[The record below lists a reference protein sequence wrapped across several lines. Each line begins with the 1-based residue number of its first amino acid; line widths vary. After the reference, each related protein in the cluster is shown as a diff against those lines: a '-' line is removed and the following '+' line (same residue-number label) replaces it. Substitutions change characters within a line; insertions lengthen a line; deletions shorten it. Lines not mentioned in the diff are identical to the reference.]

1 MAPVSVRRNYIA
13 VRNMLHV
20 YPAFW
25 ERKFWTS
32 VSLAHRAQQRGA
44 MQKLR
49 ELAPLI
55 GLVRRQLP
63 QVVVEIGTAR
73 GGTFFAWCQVAPSN
87 ATIVS
92 IDLPGGPFGG
102 ENAPADA
109 ATLHRYGRRDQQLHF
124 LHADSHE
131 DETRARLQE
140 ILREREI
147 EFLLIDGDHSYA
159 GVKKDFEM
167 YGPLVGDGCPIAFH
181 DIVPHPQAPACEVDR
196 FWNEVKVGGRYLE
209 FVDREP
215 DALGA
220 QYGGIGVLYREAV

>member
-1 MAPVSVRRNYIA
+1 
-13 VRNMLHV
+13 MLHV

-25 ERKFWTS
+25 ERGFWTS
-32 VSLAHRAQQRGA
+32 VSLARRAQQRGA

-49 ELAPLI
+49 EIAPLI

-63 QVVVEIGTAR
+63 EVVVEIGTAR
-73 GGTFFAWCQVAPSN
+73 GGTFFAWCQAAAPT

-102 ENAPADA
+102 EDPPRDA
-109 ATLHRYGRRDQQLHF
+109 ATLRGYGRRDQQLHF
-124 LHADSHE
+124 LRADSHE
-131 DETRARLQE
+131 DQTRERLQE
-140 ILREREI
+140 ILQGRQI
-147 EFLLIDGDHSYA
+147 GFLLIDGDHSYA

-167 YGPLVGDGCPIAFH
+167 YAPLVSNGRPIAFH
-181 DIVPHPQAPACEVDR
+181 DIVAHPQTPACEVDR
-196 FWNEVKVGGRYLE
+196 FWNEVKVGRRFLE

-220 QYGGIGVLYREAV
+220 QYGGIGVVYNDGSMIRDSSQRHSLGLP

>member
-1 MAPVSVRRNYIA
+1 MSVRRNYVA

-25 ERKFWTS
+25 ERGFWTS

-63 QVVVEIGTAR
+63 EVVVEIGTAR
-73 GGTFFAWCQVAPSN
+73 GGTFFAWCQAAAPT

-102 ENAPADA
+102 EDAPPDA
-109 ATLHRYGRRDQQLHF
+109 ATLRRYGRRDQQLHF
-124 LHADSHE
+124 LRADSHD
-131 DETRARLQE
+131 DETRARLEE
-140 ILREREI
+140 ILRGREI
-147 EFLLIDGDHSYA
+147 GFLLIDGDHSYA

-167 YGPLVGDGCPIAFH
+167 YAPLVGDGRPIAFH
-181 DIVPHPQAPACEVDR
+181 DIVPHLQAPACEVDR
-196 FWNEVKVGGRYLE
+196 FWNEVKARAPIPRVR
-209 FVDREP
+209 RP
-215 DALGA
+215 GA
-220 QYGGIGVLYREAV
+220 RRVSAPSTEESASSTATAA